1 MLAAGA
7 RVSAKYGKG
16 YIVREHPRARSVKL
30 RVDAD
35 GVVVV
40 TVPPRFDRR
49 RLDEIVGQHTG
60 WIDAQRRKLSEWS
73 KAAETSAEHR
83 LPERIHL
90 LAIDQ
95 SLSVRWIPANTPDR
109 ASYREKA
116 GIVTVSGDLRS
127 AEFCKAVLR
136 RWVMRKASRELPPL
150 LSEVSRETGLAF
162 GDCTVRMPRT
172 RWGSCTHRH
181 NISLSGKLLFLP
193 RSLVRSVMIHEL
205 CHTKHLNHSDEFW
218 DLVRRFD
225 PEYLRHRRELH
236 AVGRSLPLWL
246 EPGPDYRAFPDE
258 AHSEPAQEGG
268 SPEPVRDGESS
279 AAPGPQMRLF

>member
-1 MLAAGA
+1 M
-7 RVSAKYGKG
+7 SGKRSKP

-30 RVDAD
+30 RVDTD

-49 RLDEIVGQHTG
+49 RLDEIVGQHRD
-60 WIDAQRRKLSEWS
+60 WIDAQRRKLSERR
-73 KAAETSAEHR
+73 KAAETSAGHR

-95 SLSVRWIPANTPDR
+95 SLSVQWVPANTPDR
-109 ASYREKA
+109 AGYREKA

-150 LSEVSRETGLAF
+150 LAEVSRETGLAY
-162 GDCTVRMPRT
+162 GACTIRMPRT

-193 RSLVRSVMIHEL
+193 RALVRSVMIHEL
-205 CHTKHLNHSDEFW
+205 CHTRHLNHSDEFW

-225 PEYLRHRRELH
+225 PEYLLHRRELH
-236 AVGRSLPLWL
+236 AAGRSLPLWL

-258 AHSEPAQEGG
+258 AHVDPGPGQNAG
-268 SPEPVRDGESS
+268 SPEPGRDGESP
-279 AAPGPQMRLF
+279 AASGPQLRLF